1 MNHIYRVVYNA
12 ATNTYQA
19 VPENS
24 TGKHKTAS
32 EKSSC
37 AVSDVSEKGAFFA
50 LKPMALCAMAMGLS
64 STGAWAAPT
73 GGHISAGDAS
83 IAQHGKITN
92 IQQNSQKAAI
102 NWQTFGIKADETVN
116 FKQPN
121 AQAVILNRV
130 IGNEKSVIDGAM
142 NANGKVFI
150 SNPNGMIIGKNAQ
163 INVGALLATTAKIKN
178 QDFMNGL
185 FKFDQA
191 TGDITQLGD
200 IKVPTGG
207 VVALIAPIV
216 ANKGNITAP
225 QGKVLLASAE
235 QFSITLPDNGQFAYT
250 LDRGTL
256 QGLVDNGGAIL
267 ADGGHVILTAKGT
280 DAVKKSLI
288 KHTGK
293 IEANTVQNKNGVIEL
308 LGDLDNTRLEASGS
322 LKAEA
327 KEKGDGGFI
336 ETSAAK
342 VSIRDLSV
350 STKSKFGKTG
360 EWLIDPQDFNINAGS
375 GEHTETSIG
384 ADTLSQNLQSTDI
397 TISTDSNGS
406 EKGDIYVNAPVSWDN
421 NRLTLSAHNNI
432 YINENLN
439 GSGNARLELKYGQA
453 SENAIQA
460 DGTESDYYIQK
471 GKKIDLPTGQNL
483 VVQRGS
489 SSDNARRLTV
499 LHSLPNDG
507 RLFPKYVAL
516 GTDLNL
522 SGQPFTQGLN
532 GVELFHG
539 LGHEIDGLEI
549 DHTQNMSGQSPE
561 HIGFIPN
568 LSGGIRDLTLNNV
581 NIKAQINDDCDG
593 NCNEP
598 IGVGALIGRAGDAT
612 IKNIYV
618 SGKMSDLGNYGN
630 VKMGGL
636 IGIADG
642 RVRVINSH
650 ADVNIEKQEQTQANE
665 LVGLDNGGLSV
676 ENSQGTGNI
685 TNIEPTQ
692 PVNPPAPTTPP
703 ASTQPVNPTPPVTQ
717 PVIPTQPAPTT
728 PPAPT
733 QPANPTPPVTQPL
746 QPVPTP
752 QPTTQPVIPAQPVP
766 TTPQTP
772 QNTPT
777 TGQNT
782 SQNKPTLNQDKP
794 KPTPTNHG
802 NQLSENNNLAGI
814 LSQNYIQELKGIT
827 DIAKN
832 TFNNMTKNISN
843 EIMRTI
849 RPYEYKEKENGYV
862 IRYNHKEYKS
872 ELGTYILTPS
882 IAFEK
887 TDDPNLLPKQIIV
900 LDRKFIPFNNENPLI
915 DIAKGYQQ
923 SKKDF
928 FKNLN
933 IVHSYNKEISN
944 FNEYIKSEQEW
955 DRKQENLDNTALVAD
970 GISLAAAG
978 TTVVSG
984 GTSTTIT
991 GTAAVWG
998 YGTSLVAD
1006 SNNTGISTGRAINNA
1021 WNGNW
1026 DAAGMHAAS
1035 VVANAVG
1042 GVLPFV
1048 SGSEVRR
1055 FLNIGGDSAKRA
1067 AREAAEKAA
1076 REAAE
1081 KAAREAAEK
1090 AARETA
1096 EKVGK
1101 ETAEAY
1107 TPITRENIYNTDNTL
1122 LSPFDGKPS
1131 NWDDK
1136 TGLNK
1141 PQNDHILPQKYIK
1154 DNIFTKYPNLLP
1166 KQHKMLLNF
1175 KGNIEKLPATFNA
1188 SKKDKVF
1195 GGWTHHKNKPLSKR
1209 YMDILN
1215 LKQNHSEKL
1224 LNNVAGTMDKLNNL
1238 LKDIK

>member
-37 AVSDVSEKGAFFA
+37 AVSDVSEKGAFFS
-50 LKPMALCAMAMGLS
+50 LKPIALCAMAMGLS

-163 INVGALLATTAKIKN
+163 INVGALLATTAKIKD

-191 TGDITQLGD
+191 TGDITHLGD

-327 KEKGDGGFI
+327 KEKGDGGFV
-336 ETSAAK
+336 ETSAAELGINDLK
-342 VSIRDLSV
+342 VS
-350 STKSKFGKTG
+350 TQSKFGKTG
-360 EWLIDPQDFNINAGS
+360 LWVIDPKDFTVASS
-375 GEHTETSIG
+375 GGDITGEQVS
-384 ADTLSQNLQSTDI
+384 ASLQYTDI
-397 TISTDSNGS
+397 TLKSKDGLTEGKGNVNINDEISWNQNT
-406 EKGDIYVNAPVSWDN
+406 
-421 NRLTLSAHNNI
+421 LTLHAENDIH
-432 YINENLN
+432 INENLN
-439 GSGNARLELKYGQA
+439 GSGNAKLVLKYGQA
-453 SENAIQA
+453 TPDGIQA
-460 DGTESDYYIQK
+460 DGSESDYYFYPSDMF
-471 GKKIDLPTGQNL
+471 KKIVVNLPAGNNL
-483 VVQRGS
+483 ITQRGS
-489 SSDNARRLTV
+489 SPENERRFQVIHAERL
-499 LHSLPNDG
+499 DG
-507 RLFPKYVAL
+507 RHLPPNVAI
-516 GTDLNL
+516 GEDIDL
-522 SGQPFTQGLN
+522 SGQTLTSGFN

-612 IKNIYV
+612 IKNVYV

-650 ADVNIEKQEQTQANE
+650 TDVNIEKQEQTQANE

-685 TNIEPTQ
+685 TNIEPIQ

-703 ASTQPVNPTPPVTQ
+703 T
-717 PVIPTQPAPTT
+717 PTQPT
-728 PPAPT
+728 
-733 QPANPTPPVTQPL
+733 NPTPPVTQPL
-746 QPVPTP
+746 QPVPTSKP
-752 QPTTQPVIPAQPVP
+752 EANK
-766 TTPQTP
+766 P
-772 QNTPT
+772 QNQPA

-782 SQNKPTLNQDKP
+782 SQNKPTPTQDKP
-794 KPTPTNHG
+794 KPPTNTG
-802 NQLSENNNLAGI
+802 NQQPVNTNMGTNNTQTPNNTNNSQLSFNSLFNNLNG
-814 LSQNYIQELKGIT
+814 QQELFGIH
-827 DIAKN
+827 KN
-832 TFNNMTKNISN
+832 NQNF
-843 EIMRTI
+843 
-849 RPYEYKEKENGYV
+849 PYKTENCFYA
-862 IRYNHKEYKS
+862 E
-872 ELGTYILTPS
+872 
-882 IAFEK
+882 
-887 TDDPNLLPKQIIV
+887 
-900 LDRKFIPFNNENPLI
+900 
-915 DIAKGYQQ
+915 
-923 SKKDF
+923 
-928 FKNLN
+928 
-933 IVHSYNKEISN
+933 
-944 FNEYIKSEQEW
+944 
-955 DRKQENLDNTALVAD
+955 
-970 GISLAAAG
+970 
-978 TTVVSG
+978 
-984 GTSTTIT
+984 
-991 GTAAVWG
+991 
-998 YGTSLVAD
+998 
-1006 SNNTGISTGRAINNA
+1006 
-1021 WNGNW
+1021 
-1026 DAAGMHAAS
+1026 
-1035 VVANAVG
+1035 VG
-1042 GVLPFV
+1042 C
-1048 SGSEVRR
+1048 
-1055 FLNIGGDSAKRA
+1055 
-1067 AREAAEKAA
+1067 
-1076 REAAE
+1076 
-1081 KAAREAAEK
+1081 
-1090 AARETA
+1090 
-1096 EKVGK
+1096 
-1101 ETAEAY
+1101 
-1107 TPITRENIYNTDNTL
+1107 
-1122 LSPFDGKPS
+1122 
-1131 NWDDK
+1131 
-1136 TGLNK
+1136 
-1141 PQNDHILPQKYIK
+1141 
-1154 DNIFTKYPNLLP
+1154 
-1166 KQHKMLLNF
+1166 
-1175 KGNIEKLPATFNA
+1175 
-1188 SKKDKVF
+1188 
-1195 GGWTHHKNKPLSKR
+1195 NKPLENEISFENL
-1209 YMDILN
+1209 YDI
-1215 LKQNHSEKL
+1215 
-1224 LNNVAGTMDKLNNL
+1224 NNFNFTNREVINPDFHKHQEGQTYPEGTMVRIDKGVARTGAGSLNERDFGYSFVDANCYYHTRG
-1238 LKDIK
+1238 

>member
-37 AVSDVSEKGAFFA
+37 AVSDVSEKGAFFS

-163 INVGALLATTAKIKN
+163 INVGALLATTAKIKD

-191 TGDITQLGD
+191 TGDITHLGD

-327 KEKGDGGFI
+327 EQGDGGFV
-336 ETSAAK
+336 ETSAAELGINDLK
-342 VSIRDLSV
+342 VS
-350 STKSKFGKTG
+350 TQSKFGKTG
-360 EWLIDPQDFNINAGS
+360 LWVIDPKDFTVASS
-375 GEHTETSIG
+375 GGDITGEQVS
-384 ADTLSQNLQSTDI
+384 ASLQYTDI
-397 TISTDSNGS
+397 TLKSKDGLTEGKGNVNINDEISWNQNT
-406 EKGDIYVNAPVSWDN
+406 
-421 NRLTLSAHNNI
+421 LTLHAENDIH
-432 YINENLN
+432 INENLN

-612 IKNIYV
+612 IKNVYV

-650 ADVNIEKQEQTQANE
+650 TDVNIEKQEQTQANE

-703 ASTQPVNPTPPVTQ
+703 PPTQPVNPSTPVTPQ
-717 PVIPTQPAPTT
+717 
-728 PPAPT
+728 
-733 QPANPTPPVTQPL
+733 L

-849 RPYEYKEKENGYV
+849 RPYEYKEKDNGYV

-923 SKKDF
+923 SKKDYF
-928 FKNLN
+928 NNLN
-933 IVHSYNKEISN
+933 IVQSYNKEISN

-984 GTSTTIT
+984 GTSTLIT
-991 GTAAVWG
+991 GTAAVGG

-1006 SNNTGISTGRAINNA
+1006 STNTGISTGRAINNA

-1042 GVLPFV
+1042 GLLPFV

-1067 AREAAEKAA
+1067 V
-1076 REAAE
+1076 
-1081 KAAREAAEK
+1081 REAAEK

-1096 EKVGK
+1096 EKAARDKIAKNPKAVFRQD
-1101 ETAEAY
+1101 ENN
-1107 TPITRENIYNTDNTL
+1107 PNVFWVRENAHMSTEAKRYNDSTVGAQSDWKT
-1122 LSPFDGKPS
+1122 
-1131 NWDDK
+1131 K
-1136 TGLNK
+1136 TGLAPAIFNPTSNK
-1141 PQNDHILPQKYIK
+1141 FVRFDG
-1154 DNIFTKYPNLLP
+1154 LP
-1166 KQHKMLLNF
+1166 KINNKEIIDSKYGIYAGTRTKDQAIRQSSAAEANGMNVTWQVPNEKTLRMADKLL
-1175 KGNIEKLPATFNA
+1175 EKLNI
-1188 SKKDKVF
+1188 
-1195 GGWTHHKNKPLSKR
+1195 KNISTKIRNP
-1209 YMDILN
+1209 D
-1215 LKQNHSEKL
+1215 
-1224 LNNVAGTMDKLNNL
+1224 
-1238 LKDIK
+1238 

>member
-360 EWLIDPQDFNINAGS
+360 AWLIDPQDFNINAGS

-384 ADTLSQNLQSTDI
+384 ADTLSQNLQATDI

-612 IKNIYV
+612 IKNVYV

-650 ADVNIEKQEQTQANE
+650 TDVNIEKQEQTQANE

-692 PVNPPAPTTPP
+692 PVTPIQPVNPPAPTTPP
-703 ASTQPVNPTPPVTQ
+703 T
-717 PVIPTQPAPTT
+717 
-728 PPAPT
+728 PT

-752 QPTTQPVIPAQPVP
+752 QPTTQPVIPAQPAP
-766 TTPQTP
+766 TTPPTP
-772 QNTPT
+772 TQPANPTITAPAQPTQPSNPIVPNTPT
-777 TGQNT
+777 VPTNPTQPVNPTTTAPVQPTQPNNPAVPNT
-782 SQNKPTLNQDKP
+782 PTVPINPTYSKLMELKHPISQEQREIQTRIDEEKP
-794 KPTPTNHG
+794 KIYAIDTEKLEITPVSDKDKE
-802 NQLSENNNLAGI
+802 LLKKLEKFIFENNYL
-814 LSQNYIQELKGIT
+814 
-827 DIAKN
+827 
-832 TFNNMTKNISN
+832 
-843 EIMRTI
+843 
-849 RPYEYKEKENGYV
+849 
-862 IRYNHKEYKS
+862 
-872 ELGTYILTPS
+872 
-882 IAFEK
+882 
-887 TDDPNLLPKQIIV
+887 
-900 LDRKFIPFNNENPLI
+900 
-915 DIAKGYQQ
+915 
-923 SKKDF
+923 
-928 FKNLN
+928 
-933 IVHSYNKEISN
+933 EISN
-944 FNEYIKSEQEW
+944 
-955 DRKQENLDNTALVAD
+955 TLVEF
-970 GISLAAAG
+970 S
-978 TTVVSG
+978 
-984 GTSTTIT
+984 
-991 GTAAVWG
+991 
-998 YGTSLVAD
+998 
-1006 SNNTGISTGRAINNA
+1006 
-1021 WNGNW
+1021 
-1026 DAAGMHAAS
+1026 
-1035 VVANAVG
+1035 
-1042 GVLPFV
+1042 
-1048 SGSEVRR
+1048 
-1055 FLNIGGDSAKRA
+1055 
-1067 AREAAEKAA
+1067 
-1076 REAAE
+1076 
-1081 KAAREAAEK
+1081 
-1090 AARETA
+1090 
-1096 EKVGK
+1096 K
-1101 ETAEAY
+1101 ETVEA
-1107 TPITRENIYNTDNTL
+1107 
-1122 LSPFDGKPS
+1122 
-1131 NWDDK
+1131 
-1136 TGLNK
+1136 
-1141 PQNDHILPQKYIK
+1141 LPY
-1154 DNIFTKYPNLLP
+1154 L
-1166 KQHKMLLNF
+1166 
-1175 KGNIEKLPATFNA
+1175 
-1188 SKKDKVF
+1188 
-1195 GGWTHHKNKPLSKR
+1195 LSKR
-1209 YMDILN
+1209 SFAQLQIINSRLSQDLVRINNGVLENADEIDDLLTRSDNLMGGGSWGQASKLGKAVKGFDAIMKVKTLADTARKILATEQAYRDGVSKGHNIDLITNSTDYLGWKVPVVGAGMAVWKSAIAVNELIAGDTLAGALDRQLTDAKTTMDNFSLSMDIIARQLAEGKITKKQALEQYNKFSSNALEQLGSINDLLLITDDTPILDKIGKITVIAAIGLTSNTAN
-1215 LKQNHSEKL
+1215 LERVSNAVSDGMGAISQYRFKHILQKAELQRIANGNLSE
-1224 LNNVAGTMDKLNNL
+1224 
-1238 LKDIK
+1238 IQ

>member
-37 AVSDVSEKGAFFA
+37 AVSDVSEKGAFFS
-50 LKPMALCAMAMGLS
+50 LKPIALCAMAMGLS

-163 INVGALLATTAKIKN
+163 INVGALLATTAKIKD

-191 TGDITQLGD
+191 TGDITHLGD

-336 ETSAAK
+336 ETSAVK

-384 ADTLSQNLQSTDI
+384 ADTLSQNLQATDI

-612 IKNIYV
+612 IKNVYV

-650 ADVNIEKQEQTQANE
+650 TDVNIEKQEQTQANE

-692 PVNPPAPTTPP
+692 PVNPPVPTTPP
-703 ASTQPVNPTPPVTQ
+703 TPTQ
-717 PVIPTQPAPTT
+717 PVIPPAQPTPTT
-728 PPAPT
+728 P
-733 QPANPTPPVTQPL
+733 
-746 QPVPTP
+746 
-752 QPTTQPVIPAQPVP
+752 PVP
-766 TTPQTP
+766 TTP
-772 QNTPT
+772 NPT
-777 TGQNT
+777 TSQDTSKPDSNKPVNKPTGQNT
-782 SQNKPTLNQDKP
+782 SQDKPTSTQDTP
-794 KPTPTNHG
+794 KPSTNNG
-802 NQLSENNNLAGI
+802 NQQPVNNTN
-814 LSQNYIQELKGIT
+814 
-827 DIAKN
+827 
-832 TFNNMTKNISN
+832 
-843 EIMRTI
+843 
-849 RPYEYKEKENGYV
+849 
-862 IRYNHKEYKS
+862 
-872 ELGTYILTPS
+872 
-882 IAFEK
+882 
-887 TDDPNLLPKQIIV
+887 
-900 LDRKFIPFNNENPLI
+900 
-915 DIAKGYQQ
+915 
-923 SKKDF
+923 
-928 FKNLN
+928 
-933 IVHSYNKEISN
+933 
-944 FNEYIKSEQEW
+944 
-955 DRKQENLDNTALVAD
+955 
-970 GISLAAAG
+970 
-978 TTVVSG
+978 
-984 GTSTTIT
+984 T
-991 GTAAVWG
+991 GT
-998 YGTSLVAD
+998 
-1006 SNNTGISTGRAINNA
+1006 N
-1021 WNGNW
+1021 
-1026 DAAGMHAAS
+1026 
-1035 VVANAVG
+1035 
-1042 GVLPFV
+1042 
-1048 SGSEVRR
+1048 
-1055 FLNIGGDSAKRA
+1055 
-1067 AREAAEKAA
+1067 
-1076 REAAE
+1076 
-1081 KAAREAAEK
+1081 
-1090 AARETA
+1090 
-1096 EKVGK
+1096 
-1101 ETAEAY
+1101 
-1107 TPITRENIYNTDNTL
+1107 
-1122 LSPFDGKPS
+1122 
-1131 NWDDK
+1131 
-1136 TGLNK
+1136 NK
-1141 PQNDHILPQKYIK
+1141 PQNQFDTPTLNSPSDQPNFNKIVPDNEKPNNIKPKKDEILSNNITSSKIFLPPGLSKAMGALLLNKMNELESSLLKNDVIAVGKILKEIISIIPDKDLDKFLRTYNPKNYTSLLQLNNHIYVEKIGIDSAK
-1154 DNIFTKYPNLLP
+1154 ISKSFGKIFTAIDVYEKAKLTVNLLDDLID
-1166 KQHKMLLNF
+1166 KRRDGTSVEAQVELTLLAGSTTLKAPIAIVKSAASIADF
-1175 KGNIEKLPATFNA
+1175 AMKL
-1188 SKKDKVF
+1188 SS
-1195 GGWTHHKNKPLSKR
+1195 GKNMEQVLAEQANHVSSYLNSHLTYMNTLSKQLASGQITIRDAKKR
-1209 YMDILN
+1209 YEYLENQSMIYLNSFYDNLTPSKYKTGAWGKISGFFEDTTLAAAIVFSGNAPNVYELLKKVDQARGTIKAHSFDDIL
-1215 LKQNHSEKL
+1215 KL
-1224 LNNVAGTMDKLNNL
+1224 AQARRYSNGNFTQ
-1238 LKDIK
+1238 IR

>member
-37 AVSDVSEKGAFFA
+37 AVSDVSEKGAFFS
-50 LKPMALCAMAMGLS
+50 LKPIALCAMAMGLS

-178 QDFMNGL
+178 QDFMNGF

-191 TGDITQLGD
+191 TGDITHLGD

-280 DAVKKSLI
+280 DTVKKSLI

-327 KEKGDGGFI
+327 HEKQGDGGFI
-336 ETSAAK
+336 ETSAAELGINDLK
-342 VSIRDLSV
+342 VS
-350 STKSKFGKTG
+350 TQSKFGKTG
-360 EWLIDPQDFNINAGS
+360 LWVIDPKDFTVASS
-375 GEHTETSIG
+375 GGDITGEQVS
-384 ADTLSQNLQSTDI
+384 ASLQYTDI
-397 TISTDSNGS
+397 TLKSKDGLTEGKGNVNINDEISWNQNT
-406 EKGDIYVNAPVSWDN
+406 
-421 NRLTLSAHNNI
+421 LTLHAENDIH
-432 YINENLN
+432 INENLN
-439 GSGNARLELKYGQA
+439 GSGNAKLVLKYGQA
-453 SENAIQA
+453 TPDGIQA
-460 DGTESDYYIQK
+460 DGSESDYYFYPSDMF
-471 GKKIDLPTGQNL
+471 KKIVVNLPAGNNL
-483 VVQRGS
+483 ITQRGS
-489 SSDNARRLTV
+489 SPENERRFQVIHAERL
-499 LHSLPNDG
+499 DG
-507 RLFPKYVAL
+507 RHLPPNVAI
-516 GTDLNL
+516 GEDIDL
-522 SGQPFTQGLN
+522 SGQTLTSGFN
-532 GVELFHG
+532 GVKLLHG
-539 LGHEIDGLEI
+539 LGHQINGLTI
-549 DHTQNMSGQSPE
+549 DHTQNINPNNQKSPQ
-561 HIGFIPN
+561 HIGFLN
-568 LSGGIRDLTLNNV
+568 ELKEGGIRDLTLNNV

-612 IKNIYV
+612 IKNVYV

-650 ADVNIEKQEQTQANE
+650 TDVNIEKQEQTQANE

-703 ASTQPVNPTPPVTQ
+703 TPTQPVNPSTPVTPQ
-717 PVIPTQPAPTT
+717 
-728 PPAPT
+728 
-733 QPANPTPPVTQPL
+733 L

-752 QPTTQPVIPAQPVP
+752 QPTTQPVIPAQPAPTTPSAPTQPANPTPPVTQNQP
-766 TTPQTP
+766 IPTQTTPQTQSNP
-772 QNTPT
+772 NRPT
-777 TGQNT
+777 NNNRHTARPVT
-782 SQNKPTLNQDKP
+782 SQTSVSSSNAFMNEI
-794 KPTPTNHG
+794 G
-802 NQLSENNNLAGI
+802 NIYHTASKYANWAARKRDEYRNLAISKGQEIMEVIFPFRSTI
-814 LSQNYIQELKGIT
+814 LPDGTIMYENKRTGEKTIGVEIPNIEVTEDKRWFDPMYE
-827 DIAKN
+827 
-832 TFNNMTKNISN
+832 KNI
-843 EIMRTI
+843 EITG
-849 RPYEYKEKENGYV
+849 YKFV
-862 IRYNHKEYKS
+862 P
-872 ELGTYILTPS
+872 LTPFS
-882 IAFEK
+882 
-887 TDDPNLLPKQIIV
+887 TPN
-900 LDRKFIPFNNENPLI
+900 
-915 DIAKGYQQ
+915 
-923 SKKDF
+923 
-928 FKNLN
+928 
-933 IVHSYNKEISN
+933 
-944 FNEYIKSEQEW
+944 
-955 DRKQENLDNTALVAD
+955 
-970 GISLAAAG
+970 
-978 TTVVSG
+978 
-984 GTSTTIT
+984 
-991 GTAAVWG
+991 
-998 YGTSLVAD
+998 
-1006 SNNTGISTGRAINNA
+1006 
-1021 WNGNW
+1021 
-1026 DAAGMHAAS
+1026 
-1035 VVANAVG
+1035 
-1042 GVLPFV
+1042 
-1048 SGSEVRR
+1048 
-1055 FLNIGGDSAKRA
+1055 
-1067 AREAAEKAA
+1067 
-1076 REAAE
+1076 
-1081 KAAREAAEK
+1081 
-1090 AARETA
+1090 
-1096 EKVGK
+1096 
-1101 ETAEAY
+1101 
-1107 TPITRENIYNTDNTL
+1107 
-1122 LSPFDGKPS
+1122 
-1131 NWDDK
+1131 
-1136 TGLNK
+1136 
-1141 PQNDHILPQKYIK
+1141 
-1154 DNIFTKYPNLLP
+1154 
-1166 KQHKMLLNF
+1166 
-1175 KGNIEKLPATFNA
+1175 
-1188 SKKDKVF
+1188 
-1195 GGWTHHKNKPLSKR
+1195 
-1209 YMDILN
+1209 
-1215 LKQNHSEKL
+1215 
-1224 LNNVAGTMDKLNNL
+1224 
-1238 LKDIK
+1238 

>member
-37 AVSDVSEKGAFFA
+37 AVSDVSEKGAFFS
-50 LKPMALCAMAMGLS
+50 LKPIALCAMAMGLS

-102 NWQTFGIKADETVN
+102 NWQSFGIKADETVN

-163 INVGALLATTAKIKN
+163 INVGALLATTAKIKD

-280 DAVKKSLI
+280 DTVKKSLI

-384 ADTLSQNLQSTDI
+384 ADTLSQNLQATDI

-612 IKNIYV
+612 IKNVYV

-703 ASTQPVNPTPPVTQ
+703 T
-717 PVIPTQPAPTT
+717 
-728 PPAPT
+728 PT

-752 QPTTQPVIPAQPVP
+752 QPTTQPVIPAQPAP
-766 TTPQTP
+766 TTP
-772 QNTPT
+772 
-777 TGQNT
+777 
-782 SQNKPTLNQDKP
+782 
-794 KPTPTNHG
+794 PTPTQPANPT
-802 NQLSENNNLAGI
+802 
-814 LSQNYIQELKGIT
+814 IT
-827 DIAKN
+827 APAQP
-832 TFNNMTKNISN
+832 TQPSN
-843 EIMRTI
+843 
-849 RPYEYKEKENGYV
+849 PNCAEYANCA
-862 IRYNHKEYKS
+862 YKS
-872 ELGTYILTPS
+872 N
-882 IAFEK
+882 A
-887 TDDPNLLPKQIIV
+887 
-900 LDRKFIPFNNENPLI
+900 
-915 DIAKGYQQ
+915 AC
-923 SKKDF
+923 
-928 FKNLN
+928 
-933 IVHSYNKEISN
+933 
-944 FNEYIKSEQEW
+944 KS
-955 DRKQENLDNTALVAD
+955 D
-970 GISLAAAG
+970 
-978 TTVVSG
+978 
-984 GTSTTIT
+984 
-991 GTAAVWG
+991 
-998 YGTSLVAD
+998 
-1006 SNNTGISTGRAINNA
+1006 
-1021 WNGNW
+1021 
-1026 DAAGMHAAS
+1026 
-1035 VVANAVG
+1035 
-1042 GVLPFV
+1042 
-1048 SGSEVRR
+1048 
-1055 FLNIGGDSAKRA
+1055 
-1067 AREAAEKAA
+1067 
-1076 REAAE
+1076 
-1081 KAAREAAEK
+1081 
-1090 AARETA
+1090 
-1096 EKVGK
+1096 
-1101 ETAEAY
+1101 
-1107 TPITRENIYNTDNTL
+1107 
-1122 LSPFDGKPS
+1122 
-1131 NWDDK
+1131 
-1136 TGLNK
+1136 
-1141 PQNDHILPQKYIK
+1141 
-1154 DNIFTKYPNLLP
+1154 
-1166 KQHKMLLNF
+1166 
-1175 KGNIEKLPATFNA
+1175 
-1188 SKKDKVF
+1188 
-1195 GGWTHHKNKPLSKR
+1195 
-1209 YMDILN
+1209 
-1215 LKQNHSEKL
+1215 NHSTSSTDT
-1224 LNNVAGTMDKLNNL
+1224 AQ
-1238 LKDIK
+1238 

>member
-37 AVSDVSEKGAFFA
+37 AVSDVSEKGAFFS
-50 LKPMALCAMAMGLS
+50 LKPIALCAMAMGLS

-163 INVGALLATTAKIKN
+163 INVGALLATTAKIKD

-327 KEKGDGGFI
+327 EQGDGGFV
-336 ETSAAK
+336 ETSAAELGINDLK
-342 VSIRDLSV
+342 VS
-350 STKSKFGKTG
+350 TQSKFGKTG
-360 EWLIDPQDFNINAGS
+360 LWVIDPKDFTVASS
-375 GEHTETSIG
+375 GGDITGEQVS
-384 ADTLSQNLQSTDI
+384 ASLQYTDI
-397 TISTDSNGS
+397 TLKSKDGLTEGKGNVNINDEISWNQNT
-406 EKGDIYVNAPVSWDN
+406 
-421 NRLTLSAHNNI
+421 LTLHAENDIH
-432 YINENLN
+432 INENLN
-439 GSGNARLELKYGQA
+439 GSGNAKLVLKYGQA
-453 SENAIQA
+453 TPDGIQA
-460 DGTESDYYIQK
+460 DGSESDYYFYPSDMF
-471 GKKIDLPTGQNL
+471 KKIVVNLPAGNNL
-483 VVQRGS
+483 ITQRGS
-489 SSDNARRLTV
+489 SPENERRFQVIHAERL
-499 LHSLPNDG
+499 DG
-507 RLFPKYVAL
+507 RHLPPNVAI
-516 GTDLNL
+516 GEDIDL

-612 IKNIYV
+612 IKNVYV

-650 ADVNIEKQEQTQANE
+650 TDVNIEKQEQTQANE

-692 PVNPPAPTTPP
+692 P
-703 ASTQPVNPTPPVTQ
+703 
-717 PVIPTQPAPTT
+717 I
-728 PPAPT
+728 
-733 QPANPTPPVTQPL
+733 
-746 QPVPTP
+746 TP
-752 QPTTQPVIPAQPVP
+752 QPTNQTLP
-766 TTPQTP
+766 TTPQPTQNPSNPNQSTPKPNPTTSQETTKPDTNKPQDTSNPNKP
-772 QNTPT
+772 QNQP

-782 SQNKPTLNQDKP
+782 SNTSQGKPTTQNKPQSPIN
-794 KPTPTNHG
+794 NG
-802 NQLSENNNLAGI
+802 NQQPENTDTSANIPDWMLSNSLCQSGFVAFCP
-814 LSQNYIQELKGIT
+814 ELMKEYHEIKKGIY
-827 DIAKN
+827 DEKGFIDGN
-832 TFNNMTKNISN
+832 TYYTNAS
-843 EIMRTI
+843 
-849 RPYEYKEKENGYV
+849 Y
-862 IRYNHKEYKS
+862 RYPEHTLVK
-872 ELGTYILTPS
+872 LT
-882 IAFEK
+882 
-887 TDDPNLLPKQIIV
+887 T
-900 LDRKFIPFNNENPLI
+900 
-915 DIAKGYQQ
+915 
-923 SKKDF
+923 
-928 FKNLN
+928 
-933 IVHSYNKEISN
+933 
-944 FNEYIKSEQEW
+944 
-955 DRKQENLDNTALVAD
+955 
-970 GISLAAAG
+970 
-978 TTVVSG
+978 
-984 GTSTTIT
+984 
-991 GTAAVWG
+991 
-998 YGTSLVAD
+998 D
-1006 SNNTGISTGRAINNA
+1006 SN
-1021 WNGNW
+1021 
-1026 DAAGMHAAS
+1026 
-1035 VVANAVG
+1035 
-1042 GVLPFV
+1042 
-1048 SGSEVRR
+1048 
-1055 FLNIGGDSAKRA
+1055 K
-1067 AREAAEKAA
+1067 
-1076 REAAE
+1076 
-1081 KAAREAAEK
+1081 
-1090 AARETA
+1090 
-1096 EKVGK
+1096 
-1101 ETAEAY
+1101 
-1107 TPITRENIYNTDNTL
+1107 
-1122 LSPFDGKPS
+1122 
-1131 NWDDK
+1131 
-1136 TGLNK
+1136 
-1141 PQNDHILPQKYIK
+1141 
-1154 DNIFTKYPNLLP
+1154 
-1166 KQHKMLLNF
+1166 
-1175 KGNIEKLPATFNA
+1175 
-1188 SKKDKVF
+1188 
-1195 GGWTHHKNKPLSKR
+1195 
-1209 YMDILN
+1209 
-1215 LKQNHSEKL
+1215 
-1224 LNNVAGTMDKLNNL
+1224 
-1238 LKDIK
+1238 